1 MIRIYLFTYAGDADE
16 AQACVRCALAAL
28 PEAVI
33 TVADDEADPVP
44 ERTRKALLAAGARYR
59 QTSFPRYGNLRG
71 PECVRGIISMLA
83 GEAADDDIVVKIDS
97 DTALL
102 NGAWIR
108 DMSETGAH
116 WCASGADSRQFYGLC
131 YAMTGLAAKRAAEV
145 LMQADL
151 PDNAPEDLTIGHT
164 VIELFGVGKG
174 RIIPPGR
181 PKTGLA
187 AGRHG
192 TGSAFRSPRKNMLGL
207 TL

>member
-1 MIRIYLFTYAGDADE
+1 
-16 AQACVRCALAAL
+16 
-28 PEAVI
+28 
-33 TVADDEADPVP
+33 
-44 ERTRKALLAAGARYR
+44 
-59 QTSFPRYGNLRG
+59 
-71 PECVRGIISMLA
+71 MLA

-145 LMQADL
+145 LMQAEL

-164 VIELFGVGKG
+164 VIELFGVSKG
-174 RIIPPGR
+174 RIIPPWTPQNR
-181 PKTGLA
+181 
-187 AGRHG
+187 AGRWSAWNWFSISVAPEKYVG
-192 TGSAFRSPRKNMLGL
+192 FDVVTVGSPCSPHIPKANRVRVMDALFRCRFHQKEN
-207 TL
+207 